1 MGLRTVPCIACHL
14 FFTYSVFI
22 LLFWWMFITNN
33 GLIKHSKT
41 FPSVVL
47 WVCVCLISISAF
59 WKRGRDL
66 KGEAVTHYPG
76 RKLRPPWPP
85 SLHVQ
90 RWVATL
96 PTRFGHI
103 CMIASNQFIH
113 SFFFCIAMTW
123 ESKDFFVCP
132 LQSHPPLVQST
143 SCGSILPR
151 MLSLSNKETESRGL
165 HKGTNE
171 HTRAWVHNLNTDPK
185 MVTSILLR

>member
-1 MGLRTVPCIACHL
+1 MGLRTLPCIDCHL

-33 GLIKHSKT
+33 GLIKHWLN
-41 FPSVVL
+41 SVVL
-47 WVCVCLISISAF
+47 WVCVCLISISVC

-76 RKLRPPWPP
+76 RKLHPPWPP

-103 CMIASNQFIH
+103 CMIGSNQFIH
-113 SFFFCIAMTW
+113 SFFVLLWHGSQRFLGLSFTVPSTFGTKHKLW
-123 ESKDFFVCP
+123 QHSSKNA
-132 LQSHPPLVQST
+132 LIIQQRNWIS
-143 SCGSILPR
+143 GSAQR
-151 MLSLSNKETESRGL
+151 YNWTHSGL
-165 HKGTNE
+165 GTQPE
-171 HTRAWVHNLNTDPK
+171 YRPK